1 MNIKSTLA
9 ALTVAAGTLLSASAA
24 EAVPVAI
31 QTGTSAGFHVLA
43 VDTPQWDTI
52 IVPLPSNYPGVV
64 AVRCT
69 TGDYKH
75 NPELPAHSARQIA
88 KSWCRP

>member
-1 MNIKSTLA
+1 MKSILA
-9 ALTVAAGTLLSASAA
+9 ALTVAAGTLLAAPAA

-31 QTGTSAGFHVLA
+31 KTGKSAGFHVVA
-43 VDTPQWDTI
+43 VDTPQWDVI
-52 IVPLPSNYPGVV
+52 IVPLPSEYPGVV

-75 NPELPAHSARQIA
+75 NPELPSNAAREIA
-88 KSWCRP
+88 QSWCRP

>member
-1 MNIKSTLA
+1 MNIKSTLVAITLATSSLFA
-9 ALTVAAGTLLSASAA
+9 APAA

-31 QTGTSAGFHVLA
+31 QTGKSAGFHVVA

-52 IVPLPSNYPGVV
+52 IVPLPSEYPGVL

-75 NPELPAHSARQIA
+75 NPALPSEAAREIA

>member
-9 ALTVAAGTLLSASAA
+9 ALTLAATSLLAAPAA

-31 QTGTSAGFHVLA
+31 KTGKSAGFHVVA
-43 VDTPQWDTI
+43 VDTPEWDTV
-52 IVPLPSNYPGVV
+52 IVPLPAEYPGVV
-64 AVRCT
+64 SVRCT

-75 NPELPAHSARQIA
+75 NPVIPANAAREIA
-88 KSWCRP
+88 LSWCGK